1 MMNNILSYRD
11 YYPNISSDVFVAS
24 NSRVIGDVTIERGSS
39 VWFSVT
45 IRGDVNKIRIGS
57 MTNIQDGTVIHV
69 TREPG
74 PTDIGNNVTIGHS
87 AVIHACK
94 IQNSSLI
101 GMGSCLLDGVEVQ
114 EFSMVAA
121 GSLVTPG
128 KIVPSGQL
136 WAGRPAKFMRDLKPQ
151 EIDEIKLSASHYN
164 DLAMEYLNQG
174 FDK

>member
-1 MMNNILSYRD
+1 
-11 YYPNISSDVFVAS
+11 
-24 NSRVIGDVTIERGSS
+24 
-39 VWFSVT
+39 
-45 IRGDVNKIRIGS
+45 
-57 MTNIQDGTVIHV
+57 
-69 TREPG
+69 
-74 PTDIGNNVTIGHS
+74 
-87 AVIHACK
+87 
-94 IQNSSLI
+94 
-101 GMGSCLLDGVEVQ
+101 MGSCLLDGVEVQ